1 MESARVYQH
10 LVKGACSYT
19 LFSALEMRLAYRSGF
34 KLPTTH
40 PFDKK
45 MIFEKLAYQ
54 EFRKLFMK
62 EYREI

>member
-19 LFSALEMRLAYRSGF
+19 LLNALEMRLAYRSGF
-34 KLPTTH
+34 KLPTMH
-40 PFDKK
+40 PLNKK
-45 MIFEKLAYQ
+45 IIFEKLAYQ
-54 EFRKLFMK
+54 AFRKLFIK